1 SIDFL
6 ASLKQK
12 IWKIPSGELL
22 NLPYLEKIAKL
33 PIPDKKI
40 IISTGMATI
49 DEIKQS
55 VSIFINNKVPVD
67 NITILPCNTEYPT
80 PFE

>member
-1 SIDFL
+1 M
-6 ASLKQK
+6 
-12 IWKIPSGELL
+12 

-67 NITILPCNTEYPT
+67 NITILHCNTEYPT
-80 PFE
+80 PFEDVNLNAINDLKNTSLRIT